1 MFTIKKVPIL
11 GDMERGLDNSIKE
24 LMGPL
29 SMVYPLLKYGL
40 IFSNP
45 ASALAYTGYRSIP
58 YVLDALT
65 SKKAIDTYKSMGKS
79 VGTGLLRLGANTSK
93 LSFKYGRKM
102 ALNLGELGKKQIDNV
117 TSYFRDKDLS
127 LNKFK
132 DKFKN
137 IELIDDY
144 SVSNNYEEP
153 FVENYIIKKEQ
164 TRVENN
170 IKAASF
176 LYDFNTDEMIQKSRA
191 KIKQDVVNYQP
202 HIKDFEEV
210 VDISDVKEDKIEKE
224 EDIVEIL
231 PNGNVRYRDVDGSIT
246 TRLATPFD
254 KERFNSKYDS
264 VSLEQRGN
272 ADIFNSKDVDVKED
286 SIKIS
291 SNCSVIFEKN
301 EDGSYMQTY
310 KFGDM
315 LGQGMKITEEQY
327 KQFKL
332 DAKGLNK
339 GKEKEKEYELDM

>member
-1 MFTIKKVPIL
+1 MELPRKKL
-11 GDMERGLDNSIKE
+11 RNSNIDYSRSGAYFLTLCAHDRQMLFGNRPLIPKE
-24 LMGPL
+24 WYKETGRFQYINNDVGNEL
-29 SMVYPLLKYGL
+29 SP
-40 IFSNP
+40 S
-45 ASALAYTGYRSIP
+45 T
-58 YVLDALT
+58 
-65 SKKAIDTYKSMGKS
+65 
-79 VGTGLLRLGANTSK
+79 VGTTLRGCPWVCGMIEKWLHEIP
-93 LSFKYGRKM
+93 R
-102 ALNLGELGKKQIDNV
+102 
-117 TSYFRDKDLS
+117 
-127 LNKFK
+127 
-132 DKFKN
+132 KFKN

-291 SNCSVIFEKN
+291 SDCSVIFEKN